1 MDILFIKVFYYVSF
15 AGYLLAF
22 ILTLKPS
29 WIHIFKK
36 VFTVSLVLNGAV
48 FVLFWYRSGHF
59 PFSEGFAES
68 YVAMGFV
75 LAMMSLLLSDSTSSP
90 LLLGRY
96 ESTGIILLY
105 AFSLGESLDPSS
117 YLYWYNYPSVFCFF
131 FFRIVSI
138 AVMLFGAAFF
148 AVGLNPPRSVESG
161 VGVDMK
167 GGRNYLLLGALL
179 FLVSEICGAW
189 WSAKA
194 SGDFWQFSPPFFT
207 SAATFLLFMIPFHW
221 PPVWSRKRRVKTFI
235 SACIPV
241 LILVVVMIRN
251 H

>member
-1 MDILFIKVFYYVSF
+1 MDALFVKILYYLSF

-29 WIHIFKK
+29 YIGIFKK
-36 VFTVSLVLNGAV
+36 VFIVSVFLNGAA
-48 FVLFWYRSGHF
+48 FILFWYRSGHF

-68 YVAMGFV
+68 FVTMGFV
-75 LAMMSLLLSDSTSSP
+75 LGAMSLLLSVPTSSRR
-90 LLLGRY
+90 LLGRY
-96 ESTGIILLY
+96 ESAATTLLY
-105 AFSLGESLDPSS
+105 IYSLGESLEPSS

-131 FFRIVSI
+131 FFRVVCT

-148 AVGLNPPRSVESG
+148 AVSLSSSRSVETG
-161 VGVDMK
+161 LKVDLRR
-167 GGRNYLLLGALL
+167 GRNYLLLGALL

-221 PPVWSRKRRVKTFI
+221 PPVWSGKRRVKAFI
-235 SACIPV
+235 SACIPL